1 MDLCLFGRQ
10 MFELFRFD
18 RKKSEKLVAFELFF
32 SSMKK
37 SENHEEQRLDVVE
50 RN

>member
-10 MFELFRFD
+10 MLFRFD